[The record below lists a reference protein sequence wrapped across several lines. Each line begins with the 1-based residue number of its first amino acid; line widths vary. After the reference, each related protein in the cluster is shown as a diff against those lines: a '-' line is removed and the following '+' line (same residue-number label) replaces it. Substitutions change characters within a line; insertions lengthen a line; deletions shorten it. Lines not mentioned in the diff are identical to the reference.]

1 MKIGFD
7 LDSLKE
13 NRWSEYAVRFFFGG
27 VITAAAGLIA
37 RKFGPEVA
45 GLLMAFPAIFPA
57 SATIIEKHE
66 KERMA
71 RVGFDGT
78 RRGRSIASIDAAG
91 ATMGSVGL
99 IGFAAVVW
107 WAIPREPIGE
117 VLITATVVWFVV
129 AIAVWM
135 LRRSVRNL
143 RRRARRADHS
153 DGLHG

>member
-27 VITAAAGLIA
+27 IITATAGIIA
-37 RKFGPEVA
+37 KKFGPEVA
-45 GLLMAFPAIFPA
+45 GLLLAFPAIFPA

-71 RVGFDGT
+71 RAGFDGT

-91 ATMGSVGL
+91 ATMGSLGL
-99 IGFAAVVW
+99 IAFAVLVW
-107 WAIPREPIGE
+107 KALPKYSTWG
-117 VLITATVVWFVV
+117 VLAAATLLWFGV
-129 AIAVWM
+129 AIAVWV

-143 RRRARRADHS
+143 RRRARRNTS
-153 DGLHG
+153 